1 MEAQPKRHRFSI
13 ARMVWW
19 VLLLTAIIIAAILL
33 LPALEGDRHPQ
44 VDTCAMNLG
53 QLARAIQLYAAENS
67 GRLPQ
72 AGNWSDAVLPYVK
85 GASFVCAVG
94 RPERSG
100 YALNSSLAGL
110 KLADVRAPD
119 QTVLLFESDLDW
131 NGADGPA
138 ALPAQPRH
146 RGGDQIAFVNGRV
159 TWIKRGQ
166 AESLLWRP
174 RLK

>member
-1 MEAQPKRHRFSI
+1 MEARPKHHRFSI
-13 ARMVWW
+13 ARLVWW
-19 VLLLTAIIIAAILL
+19 VLLLTALCIAVVLL
-33 LPALEGDRHPQ
+33 LPVLQGEGRPQ
-44 VDTCAMNLG
+44 VDSCAMNLG
-53 QLARAIQLYAAENS
+53 QLARAIQLYAVENS

-110 KLADVRAPD
+110 KLADVRASD

-138 ALPAQPRH
+138 ALPAQPHH
-146 RGGDQIAFVNGRV
+146 RGGDQVAFVNGRV
-159 TWIKRGQ
+159 AWMKRGQ
-166 AESLLWRP
+166 AGSLLWRP
-174 RLK
+174 RLR